1 LKGTSLGLV
10 DEQLELQLLGHDG
23 LDDLLELLPAD
34 LLLEAEAEVGGELLG
49 EVQRQGDVLVV
60 GGVGERV
67 LLEDDLLVDFVLG
80 EEVVDGLLELGELGE
95 REVLDDEADGA
106 EAGEVG
112 HDVAVELLQA
122 GADDL
127 LVLGRDRALRDVR
140 IERAL
145 ADEWS
150 RSDHSRSE
158 ESGAEW
164 AEAAEAAERA
174 EREQARHERE
184 AEAET
189 EASAEHEERL
199 TLLGEEHG
207 SEADEHQFVVHS

>member
-1 LKGTSLGLV
+1 LKETSLGLG
-10 DEQLELQLLGHDG
+10 DEQLELQLLGLDL
-23 LDDLLELLPAD
+23 LDDLLELLPAG
-34 LLLEAEAEVGGELLG
+34 LLLEAEAEVAAELLG

-60 GGVGERV
+60 GGVREGV
-67 LLEDDLLVDFVLG
+67 LLDDDLLVDFVLS
-80 EEVVDGLLELGELGE
+80 EEVVDGLLELGELGQ
-95 REVLDDEADGA
+95 REVLDDEADRA

-112 HDVAVELLQA
+112 RDLAVELLQA

-127 LVLGRDRALRDVR
+127 LVLGRDRALRDVS

-145 ADEWS
+145 ANERS
-150 RSDHSRSE
+150 RSEQSRSE

-164 AEAAEAAERA
+164 AEAAERA
-174 EREQARHERE
+174 EREQAREAEERE
-184 AEAET
+184 AEAEST
-189 EASAEHEERL
+189 AERDERL